1 MPSISPPSQTSWI
14 FQSFQEVAGITM
26 ELHKEQGMVYEQAK
40 QGCTGRRLTA
50 LRAVSAKCSGVRLRV
65 LLSECNIAPM
75 DFALFLKISPQRLT
89 NWFSRGIPRSRCD
102 NIARLLSV
110 SAHWLETGE
119 GGKFPATR
127 E

>member
-1 MPSISPPSQTSWI
+1 
-14 FQSFQEVAGITM
+14 M
-26 ELHKEQGMVYEQAK
+26 ELHKEQGMVYEQRKEAY
-40 QGCTGRRLTA
+40 TGRRLMA
-50 LRAVSAKCSGVRLRV
+50 LSGVSAECSGVRLRV

-89 NWFSRGIPRSRCD
+89 NWFSRGIPQSQFD

-110 SAHWLETGE
+110 SAYWLETGE
-119 GGKFPATR
+119 GEKFLATR